1 MGHVAHVGENGLCI
15 QIFGRKKPEGTW
27 PLARPSHRWHVNIV
41 MYLSIN
47 GIGGRGLD
55 TFF

>member
-1 MGHVAHVGENGLCI
+1 MGHVASVGENGLCI
-15 QIFGRKKPEGTW
+15 QIFGRKNPEGTW